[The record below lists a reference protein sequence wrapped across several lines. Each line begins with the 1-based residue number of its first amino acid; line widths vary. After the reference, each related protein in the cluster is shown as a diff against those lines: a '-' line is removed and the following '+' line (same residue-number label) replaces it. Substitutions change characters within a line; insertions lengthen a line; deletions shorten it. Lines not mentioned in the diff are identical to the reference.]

1 MRKPEDGGLGEPD
14 DWGADGAK
22 WAAAFHETAIRLGYS
37 DMDEGW
43 LIGWFANAI
52 ERGRVAHPDTKRERA
67 TLAERDR
74 WIADLEAGLETA
86 DSWLMLHARHV
97 GSCLGKSL
105 CTCGLTLVR
114 AETGALLS
122 GQQASEGRDG

>member
-1 MRKPEDGGLGEPD
+1 MSDYDMSIHTNPD
-14 DWGADGAK
+14 ARAWSEFYIKTRDEFEAK
-22 WAAAFHETAIRLGYS
+22 NPGVRY
-37 DMDEGW
+37 DDEEMMF
-43 LIGWFANAI
+43 GWFANAI

-74 WIADLEAGLETA
+74 RIAELEAGLGTA

-105 CTCGLTLVR
+105 CTCGLTLAR

-122 GQQASEGRDG
+122 GQQDTGGAHG